1 MPKGFGIPLLMSG
14 CITGVQALETL
25 QELTAFRE
33 CRGNWSPFMKLVDQQ
48 HQAVLFRT
56 GALEGMSN
64 ESNTEVRGKWG
75 ETLIK
80 TLIF

>member
-1 MPKGFGIPLLMSG
+1 
-14 CITGVQALETL
+14 
-25 QELTAFRE
+25 
-33 CRGNWSPFMKLVDQQ
+33 MKLVDQQ
-48 HQAVLFRT
+48 HQAVLFQT

-75 ETLIK
+75 EPLIK